1 MGEDI
6 ILEAKKITKIYPGT
20 VALDQAD
27 FRVRKGQ
34 VNVLIGEN
42 GAGKSTMM
50 KIVAGVETKTSG
62 GIFID
67 GKEADYKTPAEAIR
81 HGVGIIYQEL
91 NLFPNLSISE
101 NMFLTREIKKNRFSV
116 DHKKQNEQAAVFLEK
131 LKLDVSPETLVGT
144 LRVGQQQLV
153 EIAKVLSQN
162 AAIIIM
168 DEPTSALTEAEVA
181 TLFTVIAELK
191 KNGVT
196 VIYISH
202 RLEEIMHIG
211 DYVTILRDGKFIDEK
226 KVNEIDIPWIIDRM
240 TGGHKIENLYTRRKM
255 GNEILSV
262 QNLSLKKKAG
272 TGYIVQDVSFSLKS
286 GEILGLY
293 GLLGAGRTELLECL
307 IGARKDYTGLI
318 SLNNRT
324 LRSKDV
330 NGRIKDGFALI
341 PEDRKTLGIFTNMII
356 LENMVLSSLARFWK
370 GLFLNEKM
378 EQEAARGVAG
388 NLNIKMSAILDSI
401 NSLSGGN
408 QQKVIIGRS
417 LLTNPKVLLMD
428 DPTRGIDVG
437 SKYDVYEICKKLAA
451 EGMGLI
457 FVSSEMQEILSIP
470 DRVLVLSQGKL
481 KGEFTHEE
489 ITEEKLVAASAINI
503 AKTEGNSEK
512 QPEAV

>member
-1 MGEDI
+1 MDEDI
-6 ILEAKKITKIYPGT
+6 ILEARKITKIYPGT
-20 VALDQAD
+20 VALDHAD

-62 GIFID
+62 AIFIG
-67 GKEADYKTPAEAIR
+67 GKEADYKSPAEAIR

-91 NLFPNLSISE
+91 NLFPNLSIAE
-101 NMFLTREIKKNRFSV
+101 NMFMTREIKKNRFSV
-116 DHKKQNEQAAVFLEK
+116 DHKKQNEKAAVFLEK
-131 LKLDVSPETLVGT
+131 MKLAVPPETQVGS

-162 AAIIIM
+162 AEIIIM

-191 KNGVT
+191 KQGVT

-226 KVNEIDIPWIIDRM
+226 KVDEIDIPWIIDRM
-240 TGGHKIENLYTRRKM
+240 TGGHKIENIYSRRKM
-255 GNEILSV
+255 GGEILSV
-262 QNLSLKKKAG
+262 QNVSLKKKNG
-272 TGYIVQDVSFSLKS
+272 TGYVVQDVSFSLKS

-307 IGARKDYTGLI
+307 IGAQKDYSGLI
-318 SLNNRT
+318 ALNGKP
-324 LRSKDV
+324 LRSGNV

-341 PEDRKTLGIFTNMII
+341 PEDRKTLGIFPNMII
-356 LENMVLSSLARFWK
+356 LENMIMSALSRFWK
-370 GLFLNEKM
+370 RLFLNEKM
-378 EQEAARGVAG
+378 EHRAVQGVVG
-388 NLNIKMSAILDSI
+388 DLNIKMAAVRDSI

-417 LLTNPKVLLMD
+417 LLTNPRVLLMD

-451 EGMGLI
+451 EGMGII

-470 DRVLVLSQGKL
+470 DRILVLSQGRL

-489 ITEEKLVAASAINI
+489 VTEEKLVAASAINI
-503 AKTEGNSEK
+503 AKTEDNREK
-512 QPEAV
+512 QPETA